1 MSFLSRKGDIMT
13 IQNNLKTAL
22 LNLGLSVEDVN
33 NIEIGNI
40 QVSAANREDDMKAYV
55 AGGFFSGDN
64 ISFNDY
70 DDAVNGN
77 AKLSLW
83 EPFEDYPV
91 SWIADEMKTSLRGL
105 RAFVKP
111 KFTALKGFY
120 FKGSLIL
127 DPTLDED
134 QKGTVVPELYYEDS
148 YNDFMIKSHE
158 ERFNEIL
165 VPSNHKVSI
174 YQTEDYYGEGS
185 DEIDESDKHFDK
197 PMFEARI
204 ENNNGDEV
212 EDTTTGRWCSLQSV
226 VDDLEGFVTEFMDN
240 FQVTT
245 YFDDT
250 EYEYDENITS
260 EELDNESQLGMLESY
275 GSDYDQVE
283 AIVACAYKH
292 LWSVVDCEDDK
303 VHVVAGMADK
313 DAIYYIIT
321 KQEWESENEDYLL
334 GGDNGDENE

>member
-1 MSFLSRKGDIMT
+1 MT
-13 IQNNLKTAL
+13 ILNITNNLRVAL
-22 LNLGLSVEDVN
+22 LNMGLTVEDVD
-33 NIEIGNI
+33 NIQAGNI
-40 QVSAANREDDMKAYV
+40 QISAANREDDAKTYV
-55 AGGFFSGDN
+55 AGEFFSGDDV
-64 ISFNDY
+64 SFSDY

-77 AKLSLW
+77 ARLSLW

-105 RAFVKP
+105 RAFIKP
-111 KFTALKGFY
+111 RFTALKGFY

-127 DPTLDED
+127 DPTLNED
-134 QKGTVVPELYYEDS
+134 QKEAVVPELYYEDS
-148 YNDFMIKSHE
+148 YNDFMIKSNE

-174 YQTEDYYGEGS
+174 YQTEDYYGEGEE
-185 DEIDESDKHFDK
+185 EIFGSDKYFDK
-197 PMFEARI
+197 PMYEARI
-204 ENNNGDEV
+204 EDDNGDEV
-212 EDTTTGRWCSLQSV
+212 EDTTTGRYCSLQSV
-226 VDDLEGFVTEFMDN
+226 VEELEGFVLEFMDN

-250 EYEYDENITS
+250 EYEYDENIIS
-260 EELDNESQLGMLESY
+260 EEFDNESQLGMLESY

-283 AIVACAYKH
+283 AIVTCAYKH
-292 LWSVVDCEDDK
+292 LWSVIDCEDDK

-321 KQEWESENEDYLL
+321 KQEWKSENEDYLL
-334 GGDNGDENE
+334 GGSDTFGDDNE